1 MKLPKILMTAVILLS
16 TCAVVAAMSMGN
28 VDWKNRVVTVTGESI
43 APPNAIN
50 RAQARALA
58 SRGAKADAY
67 RSLAET
73 INGVRVEGETTV
85 ENMITTRDTIRLSVE
100 ATIKGAR
107 VIDEKFMSDGSYR
120 VKMQVP
126 LFGVSNSL
134 ASAVFDRNYEVE
146 PFPDP
151 VFDVEP
157 STPNYYQPRT
167 NYTPTTPYRS
177 PLSRMALP
185 TLNALDLQNLQ
196 STTYQQPTQNYQVE
210 YDRPQTYQPVRKSV
224 ADYAS
229 MAKGDY
235 TGLIVDCRGLEL
247 QPVMSPV
254 IMNSNGTKIY
264 GHKNLDID
272 RVIREGMADYVDDT
286 TSTARAGDKPLVVKA
301 VALENFNSN
310 PVVAIPDSNRILIEN
325 YASKFLK
332 DLKVVFLFDY

>member
-1 MKLPKILMTAVILLS
+1 MKLPKILLTVAILLS
-16 TCAVVAAMSMGN
+16 TCAVVTAMSTGN
-28 VDWKNRVVTVTGESI
+28 VDWKNRAITVTGESV

-67 RSLAET
+67 RILAET

-85 ENMITTRDTIRLSVE
+85 ENMITTRDTIKLSVA

-107 VIDEKFMSDGSYR
+107 VIDETFTSDGSYR

-134 ASAVFDRNYEVE
+134 AGAVFDRNYEVE

-167 NYTPTTPYRS
+167 NYTPTTPYQS
-177 PLSRMALP
+177 PLSRMAVL
-185 TLNALDLQNLQ
+185 TNYNLQNLQ
-196 STTYQQPTQNYQVE
+196 SNTNYQQPTQTSQVE

-229 MAKGDY
+229 MAEGGY

-254 IMNSNGTKIY
+254 IRNSNGTRIY
-264 GHKNLDID
+264 GHKNRL
-272 RVIREGMADYVDDT
+272 RRQHY
-286 TSTARAGDKPLVVKA
+286 
-301 VALENFNSN
+301 
-310 PVVAIPDSNRILIEN
+310 
-325 YASKFLK
+325 
-332 DLKVVFLFDY
+332 

>member
-1 MKLPKILMTAVILLS
+1 MM
-16 TCAVVAAMSMGN
+16 
-28 VDWKNRVVTVTGESI
+28 
-43 APPNAIN
+43 
-50 RAQARALA
+50 
-58 SRGAKADAY
+58 
-67 RSLAET
+67 
-73 INGVRVEGETTV
+73 
-85 ENMITTRDTIRLSVE
+85 TTRDTIKLQVA

-107 VIDEKFMSDGSYR
+107 VIDEKAMSDGSYR
-120 VKMQVP
+120 VTMQVP
-126 LFGVSNSL
+126 LFGVTNSL
-134 ASAVFDRNYEVE
+134 ANAVFDRNYDVE

-151 VFDVEP
+151 EFDDEP
-157 STPNYYQPRT
+157 SNYQPRT
-167 NYTPTTPYRS
+167 TYTPTTPYQS

-185 TLNALDLQNLQ
+185 TQNLQ
-196 STTYQQPTQNYQVE
+196 AYSYQQPTQNSQIE
-210 YDRPQTYQPVRKSV
+210 YDRPQTYQPVKKSV

-254 IMNSNGTKIY
+254 IRNSNGTKIY

-272 RVIREGMADYVDDT
+272 KVISMGMADYADN
-286 TSTARAGDKPLVVKA
+286 SINASRAGDKPLVVRA

-310 PVVAIPDSNRILIEN
+310 PVVAISDSNKILIEN